1 MAGEKPAECSGSLA
15 GDLNFQAPLRGEPA
29 DHGWFVGGGSRAA
42 RQTVSGEKQPVSGE
56 KHPRTVKRRCNE

>member
-42 RQTVSGEKQPVSGE
+42 RQTDRQGSSQSAESAPKNRETEMQ
-56 KHPRTVKRRCNE
+56 